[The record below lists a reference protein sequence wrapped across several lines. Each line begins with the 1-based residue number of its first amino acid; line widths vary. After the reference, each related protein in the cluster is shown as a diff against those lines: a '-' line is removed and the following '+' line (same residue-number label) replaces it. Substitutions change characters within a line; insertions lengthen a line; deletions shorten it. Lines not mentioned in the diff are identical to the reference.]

1 VATLLRWTVFPSG
14 KRLRPPLDSR
24 NRECARIAL
33 EPGATRDRLTAGMYL
48 PRGEHATAVL
58 EAAFLAAVAG
68 EPIDRK
74 LREARK
80 QGLENVL
87 SVLTPQELVQWEKK
101 EALRKQV
108 IKVDDFPQDF
118 GRAELVLDGKAHVAA
133 KAA

>member
-1 VATLLRWTVFPSG
+1 
-14 KRLRPPLDSR
+14 
-24 NRECARIAL
+24 
-33 EPGATRDRLTAGMYL
+33 
-48 PRGEHATAVL
+48 
-58 EAAFLAAVAG
+58 VAG

-80 QGLENVL
+80 QGVEHVT
-87 SVLTPQELVQWEKK
+87 SVLDPEELLQWERK